1 MISKQRLASWL
12 KHCKDLLRKKLPSE
26 EHELYWRDYD
36 KILSYRSN
44 IAQANH
50 LIFKIFWLATGS
62 LDSDIT

>member
-36 KILSYRSN
+36 KILCYRSI
-44 IAQANH
+44 IAQVSK
-50 LIFKIFWLATGS
+50 LIFDLFWLAFGTFYPEK
-62 LDSDIT
+62 T